1 MPPCLP
7 PAPADPTPEGTGGL
21 RPAWAGPG
29 SRLLGRYRLGPRLGQ
44 GGMGEVFDAWDT
56 LLHRRV
62 ALKTLPVPRAPA
74 ILRIMREARLQAR
87 LSHPNVCRI
96 YDVDASG
103 PAPVIAMQRVHGP
116 NLQQAAPRLAQA
128 EVVEILAAVAMAVN
142 AAHRLQLIHRDLKP
156 SNILLEPDGM
166 GGWNTYVAD
175 FGLAMELGSEDGD
188 PHLVLGTPE
197 YLAPE
202 LRRAGASAGPAVD
215 IYALGVTLRTTL
227 ALGPAAAGLRPTLPG
242 RLQTLIDR
250 CLEPRP
256 QDRYPSAGE
265 LAEDLRRFRDGEPL
279 LAERGA
285 WRRGLGRA
293 LRRHPAWTAALGL
306 VLLLGTGGLAW
317 SRALAA
323 RAHRQAAL
331 AEHFTGSARNL
342 EHQLRVERLIPAHD
356 LRPAADRLRADL
368 DRIQAE
374 LAQLGPGA
382 RGPGQL
388 ALGRGYCSLGDLPRA
403 RRALEAAWSGYRT
416 PDVAYARFRLAGEEV
431 SALAGRA
438 ELEDL
443 ESPLET
449 AAAESLQEARRHFA
463 LARGQTWEPADLA
476 EARLGNLEGRHA
488 RAVQHA
494 QAAFTGRPWLYEAK
508 VEEALALTAL
518 GQARQTEGAF
528 RAAHSLY
535 REASQAAQ
543 AARAIGRSDGACCLA
558 DLGWRLRWL
567 QHPALDASERLAL
580 LDEAERLAD
589 HLGIL
594 EPDTPRALCARAC
607 VRIRR
612 AATLAR
618 QGLDPDPELR
628 RAERLLAPAAQRP
641 EFQRMVARKRLQI
654 QAVRRSG
661 NVR

>member
-1 MPPCLP
+1 
-7 PAPADPTPEGTGGL
+7 
-21 RPAWAGPG
+21 
-29 SRLLGRYRLGPRLGQ
+29 
-44 GGMGEVFDAWDT
+44 
-56 LLHRRV
+56 
-62 ALKTLPVPRAPA
+62 
-74 ILRIMREARLQAR
+74 
-87 LSHPNVCRI
+87 
-96 YDVDASG
+96 
-103 PAPVIAMQRVHGP
+103 
-116 NLQQAAPRLAQA
+116 
-128 EVVEILAAVAMAVN
+128 
-142 AAHRLQLIHRDLKP
+142 
-156 SNILLEPDGM
+156 
-166 GGWNTYVAD
+166 
-175 FGLAMELGSEDGD
+175 
-188 PHLVLGTPE
+188 
-197 YLAPE
+197 
-202 LRRAGASAGPAVD
+202 
-215 IYALGVTLRTTL
+215 
-227 ALGPAAAGLRPTLPG
+227 
-242 RLQTLIDR
+242 
-250 CLEPRP
+250 
-256 QDRYPSAGE
+256 
-265 LAEDLRRFRDGEPL
+265 
-279 LAERGA
+279 
-285 WRRGLGRA
+285 
-293 LRRHPAWTAALGL
+293 
-306 VLLLGTGGLAW
+306 
-317 SRALAA
+317 
-323 RAHRQAAL
+323 
-331 AEHFTGSARNL
+331 
-342 EHQLRVERLIPAHD
+342 VERLIPAHD
-356 LRPAADRLRADL
+356 LRPATDRLGADL

-374 LAQLGPGA
+374 LAPLGPGA

-388 ALGRGYCSLGDLPRA
+388 ALGRGYCGLGDLPRA

-463 LARGQTWEPADLA
+463 LARGQTWEPAELA

-494 QAAFTGRPWLYEAK
+494 QAAFAGRPWLYEAK

-567 QHPALDASERLAL
+567 QHPALEASERLAL
-580 LDEAERLAD
+580 LDEAERLAE
-589 HLGIL
+589 HLGVL

-612 AATLAR
+612 AAALAR

-654 QAVRRSG
+654 QAVRRGG